1 MTTTVL
7 SSKGQVIIP
16 KPIRSAH
23 QWDAG
28 ERLVV
33 EDTADGVLMRSV
45 ALFKRTTLDEVAG
58 SLKWTGPAKSL
69 KEMEKGIAKGAQ
81 GAMDDCG

>member
-23 QWDAG
+23 HWDAG

-33 EDTADGVLMRSV
+33 EDTADGVLLRPVSV
-45 ALFKRTTLDEVAG
+45 FKRTTLTDLANC
-58 SLKWTGPAKSL
+58 LKWKGPAKSIE
-69 KEMEKGIAKGAQ
+69 EMDAAVAKGAREVMN
-81 GAMDDCG
+81 GLD